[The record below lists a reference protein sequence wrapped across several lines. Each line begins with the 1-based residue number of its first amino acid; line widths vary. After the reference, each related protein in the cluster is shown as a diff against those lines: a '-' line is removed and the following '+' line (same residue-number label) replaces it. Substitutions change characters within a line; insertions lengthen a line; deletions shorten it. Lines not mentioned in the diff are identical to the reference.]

1 MDIIEGIVI
10 KEAKTQA
17 DYLAFVKFPFTLYK
31 GNSNWVPPLIK
42 DEIETIDPALNPV
55 YQNSD
60 ASFFLAYQGTKIVGR
75 IAAIVN
81 WIEVH
86 QIKKSKVRF
95 GWFDVIDDVR
105 ITKLLINR
113 VITFGKEHNLKN
125 IEGPLGFSNLDKA
138 GMLIEGFEERNTMIT
153 LYNHPYYYEHLLEL
167 GFDKAAKWVEY
178 EIKIADF
185 ESSPEKVKRFSK
197 LVMERYNLTLLNF
210 KNRKEILPFV
220 DQMFELLDKTYDKL
234 QSYVTVQNYQIENYK
249 KRFLKF
255 VNPDF
260 IKCIIDAHG
269 KLVCFSIIMPSFTEA
284 LTKINGKLT
293 LFNSYHILKAMY
305 FNKRASFYLIG
316 VRPDYQNKGI
326 PAIIF
331 NEMQKLFNKQGINI
345 VETNPEL
352 EENTAIQKL
361 WKNYEHRL
369 HKRRATFNK
378 KI

>member
-1 MDIIEGIVI
+1 MIKNIVI
-10 KEAKTQA
+10 REAKTQEEFH
-17 DYLAFVKFPFTLYK
+17 AFVKFPFTLYK
-31 GNSNWVPPLIK
+31 ENPYWVPPLIN
-42 DEIETIDPALNPV
+42 DEIETIDPNLNPV

-60 ASFFLAYQGTKIVGR
+60 ARFFLAYKEEKVVGR

-81 WIEVH
+81 WIEVNE
-86 QIKKSKVRF
+86 IKKSKVRF
-95 GWFDVIDDVR
+95 GWFDTIDNIEV
-105 ITKLLINR
+105 TKLLIDK
-113 VITFGKEHNLKN
+113 VINFGKEHNLKN

-138 GMLIEGFEERNTMIT
+138 GLLIEGFKERNTLIT
-153 LYNHPYYYEHLLEL
+153 LYNHPYYVEHLKKLDFNE
-167 GFDKAAKWVEY
+167 AARWVEY
-178 EIKIADF
+178 EIKIDDF

-197 LVMERYNLTLLNF
+197 LIMERYNLTLLNF
-210 KNRKEILPFV
+210 KNRSEILPYV
-220 DQMFELLDKTYDKL
+220 DQMFDLLDKTYNSL
-234 QSYVTVQNYQIENYK
+234 QTYIPIQDYQIENYK

-260 IKCIIDAHG
+260 IKCIIDNEG
-269 KLVCFSIIMPSFTEA
+269 KLICFSITMPSFTKA
-284 LTKINGKLT
+284 LKNINGKLT
-293 LFNSYHILKAMY
+293 FLNSYHILKAMY
-305 FNKRASFYLIG
+305 FNERASFYLIG
-316 VRPDYQNKGI
+316 IRPDYQNKGI

-331 NEMQKLFNKQGINI
+331 NEMQKLFNKQKITI